1 MSEKSRMGQKNQNKQ
16 SFHNWNFKWRKLVT
30 EQVYMEI
37 PTIYY
42 ITKKGYIRYR
52 KVVALMKEQ
61 LTKDVILNIQ
71 NTAII

>member
-52 KVVALMKEQ
+52 KVVALVKEQ